1 MIDFFRHCLMTE
13 DGKVIYLLAL
23 ISITMMIDFL
33 TGMWCAKINKQFESN
48 KGINGILRK
57 ISSMLL
63 MIIFVPF
70 SVIIPNGVGLGL
82 VFVMYVGYEI
92 MEIKSI
98 LENLNKMGVD
108 INPFINFLDDFE
120 HEIKKGD
127 E

>member
-33 TGMWCAKINKQFESN
+33 TGMWCAKINKKFESN

-82 VFVMYVGYEI
+82 VYVMYVGYEI

-108 INPFINFLDDFE
+108 INPFINFLDNFE
-120 HEIKKGD
+120 NEIKKGD

>member
-1 MIDFFRHCLMTE
+1 MINFFRHCLMTE

-33 TGMWCAKINKQFESN
+33 TGVWCAKINKKFESN

-82 VFVMYVGYEI
+82 VYVMYIGYEI

-108 INPFINFLDDFE
+108 INPFVNFLDGFE
-120 HEIKKGD
+120 NEIKKGD

>member
-23 ISITMMIDFL
+23 ISITMMIDFI
-33 TGMWCAKINKQFESN
+33 TGMWSAKINKKFESN
-48 KGINGILRK
+48 KGVNGILRK

-82 VFVMYVGYEI
+82 VYVMYVGYEI

-108 INPFINFLDDFE
+108 INPFVNFLNRFE
-120 HEIKKGD
+120 NEVKKGGK
-127 E
+127 